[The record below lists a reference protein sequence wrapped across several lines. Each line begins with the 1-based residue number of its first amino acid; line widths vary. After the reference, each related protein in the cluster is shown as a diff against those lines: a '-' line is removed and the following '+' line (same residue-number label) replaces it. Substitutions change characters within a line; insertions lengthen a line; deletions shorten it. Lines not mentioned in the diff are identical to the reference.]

1 MATERK
7 AFELSPAIFILILAA
22 AVLGFFALGRR
33 LQPPTAPPPAVLIT
47 EICAHN
53 GSGIRDQDGDHSDW
67 IELFNAGAEPV
78 KLGGWHLTDSYR
90 DLGKWRFPETQ
101 LGPGQYL
108 VVFASGKDC
117 REAGGELHTNFK
129 LKDSGEYLALV
140 LPDGVT
146 VAQDFFP
153 KYPRQVKDISYGLTA
168 EAIESGG
175 ALRSAPHARRY
186 FEPTTPG
193 RPNGAELFGLVRNVQ
208 FSRPSDHCDTAFNL
222 NLSCATHRAT
232 IYYTVDGSAPSLT
245 NGTRYTRSI
254 PIRTTTVVRAVA
266 LAPGMAPSEP
276 DFRTFIFDADVA
288 KQTGQN
294 LPKVWGEQ
302 EGWFAPAHYTLSPE
316 ITQDPRYRDRFIEG
330 LRALPSLSIQTDFR
344 NLFDSETGI
353 YTHTMTNGVAWERPA
368 AIELIPNGAEAGFR
382 IQGGLRIQG
391 GWNRRPLE
399 CPKHS
404 LRLLFKKDYGPS
416 KLSYPLFGTNGAV
429 EFETVILRGG
439 NNNSWLHWS
448 SDERRR
454 GDYLRDQWMRDTFR
468 AMGYPSSR
476 GRFVH
481 VYLNGL
487 YWGLFNLCERPSAPF
502 VAANEGGTKKDYD
515 SRKAAKILAG
525 DKEAWTRMM
534 ALANGGLSQDSAYR
548 AFQDL
553 VDLPELTDYLI
564 LNFYGGNGDWDRA
577 SNWYAA
583 RRRNPPGKFQFFIW
597 DGERNL
603 EGLDVDS
610 MDFDDD
616 ECPPRL
622 FHKLAENAEY
632 RLFFADRLQRAL
644 FNGGPLTPAPGTL
657 RYQVL
662 AQTIEKAIVPE
673 SARWGNYRRD
683 LHQYKVGP
691 YEFYKP
697 DDHWR
702 PEVTRLLTQYFAQ
715 RPEYFLRELRAR
727 GLYPRLSAPANERV
741 GESLVLRATEGSVYY
756 TVDGSDPRLPGGQL
770 SPKAIRYAQ
779 PISLGPG
786 QSVKAR
792 AAAGADNALEW
803 SALVT
808 FNINGVAQ

>member
-7 AFELSPAIFILILAA
+7 SFGLSPAAFILILAV
-22 AVLGFFALGRR
+22 AVLGLFGLGRR
-33 LQPPTAPPPAVLIT
+33 RSPPAAPVPAILIT
-47 EICAHN
+47 EFCAHN
-53 GSGIRDQDGDHSDW
+53 GNGIRDRDGDHSDW
-67 IELFNAGAEPV
+67 IELFNAGPQPV
-78 KLGGWHLTDSYR
+78 QLGGWHLTDSYR
-90 DLGKWRFPETQ
+90 DPAKWQFPETV

-108 VVFASGKDC
+108 LVFASGKD
-117 REAGGELHTNFK
+117 RRQVGAELHTNFK

-140 LPDGVT
+140 MPDGVT
-146 VAQDFFP
+146 VVHDFFP
-153 KYPRQVKDISYGLTA
+153 KYPRQVKDLAYGLTA
-168 EAIESGG
+168 EAIQGGG
-175 ALRSAPHARRY
+175 ALRAAPHARRY
-186 FEPTTPG
+186 FEPPTPG
-193 RPNGAELFGLVRNVQ
+193 RPNATELIGLVRNVQ
-208 FSRPSDHCDTAFNL
+208 FSRPSSHCDGSFNL
-222 NLSCATHRAT
+222 ALACATRRAA
-232 IYYTVDGSAPSLT
+232 IYYTLDGSTPSLT
-245 NGTRYTRSI
+245 NGSRYARSI

-266 LAPGMAPSEP
+266 LAPGMAASDP
-276 DFRTFIFDADVA
+276 DCRTYIFASDVA
-288 KQTGQN
+288 RQTGEH

-302 EGWFAPAHYTLSPE
+302 DNWFAPAHYTLASE
-316 ITQDPRYRDRFIEG
+316 ITQDPRYRDRFTDG
-330 LRALPSLSIQTDFR
+330 LRAIPSLSIQTDFR
-344 NLFDSETGI
+344 NLFDPDTGI
-353 YTHTMTNGVAWERPA
+353 YTHTMTNGAAWERPA
-368 AIELIPNGAEAGFR
+368 AVELIPTSGESGFR
-382 IQGGLRIQG
+382 VQCGLRIQG

-454 GDYLRDQWMRDTFR
+454 GDYLRDEWMRRTFG

-487 YWGLFNLCERPSAPF
+487 YWGLYNLCERPSAPF
-502 VAANEGGTKKDYD
+502 VAANEGGTKNDYE
-515 SRKAAKILAG
+515 SRKAGKILAG

-534 ALANGGLSQDSAYR
+534 ALANGGLAQDSAYR
-548 AFQDL
+548 AFQEL

-564 LNFYGGNGDWDRA
+564 LNFYGGNGDWDRS

-597 DGERNL
+597 DGERTL

-632 RLFFADRLQRAL
+632 RLFFADRVQRL
-644 FNGGPLTPAPGTL
+644 LLNGGPLTPAPGTA
-657 RYQVL
+657 RYRAL
-662 AQTIEKAIVPE
+662 STTIEQAIVAE

-683 LHQYKVGP
+683 LHPYKVGP

-697 DDHWR
+697 DDHWK

-715 RPEYFLRELRAR
+715 RPEYLLREFRAR
-727 GLYPRLSAPANERV
+727 GLYPRLAAPVIEPAGDR
-741 GESLVLRATEGSVYY
+741 LTLRAAEGVVYY
-756 TVDGSDPRLPGGQL
+756 TLDGSDPRLPGGRV
-770 SPKAIRYAQ
+770 SPHAIRYAQ
-779 PISLGPG
+779 TIAVRAG
-786 QSVKAR
+786 QPVRAR

-803 SALVT
+803 SAVVE
-808 FNINGVAQ
+808 F